1 MKKIKSIIILM
12 LGNIFKVSNKEKEEL
27 SIVMEVFTLDNF

>member
-12 LGNIFKVSNKEKEEL
+12 LGNIFKVSNKGKEEL
-27 SIVMEVFTLDNF
+27 SIVMEVFMLDNF